1 LTLLLLTAIAL
12 RVPVGGWEATSFRA
26 VNDLP
31 NWLFPLVWI
40 IMQAGNVLTVAVV
53 SSIALVAGRVRLG
66 VDLAVAGISAWLL
79 ATVIKE
85 VVERS
90 RPAEILEDVIVRS
103 APRAGHG
110 YVSGHASVAAALA
123 AVVTPYLSRRWK
135 VVVWLV
141 ATIVAFGRVYVG
153 AHLPLDVLGG
163 MAMGWA
169 LGSLVHVFLGEP
181 EGSRG
186 DTHVDAAV

>member
-1 LTLLLLTAIAL
+1 M
-12 RVPVGGWEATSFRA
+12 PVGGWEATIFRA

-85 VVERS
+85 VVDRS

-186 DTHVDAAV
+186 DTNVDAAV